1 MNTATRGV
9 VAVLALF
16 GASAAVA
23 EVYTRERIRTLEESM
38 NEREQREGSGKVY
51 WKNGLRIEGAGYKV
65 KIDGRIQN
73 DYAWITE
80 DDEVKLAVGD

>member
-1 MNTATRGV
+1 MNMATRGV

-23 EVYTRERIRTLEESM
+23 EGDTRERIRTLEERM

-51 WKNGLRIEGAGYKV
+51 WKNGLRIEGAGYKIKV
-65 KIDGRIQN
+65 GGRIKN
-73 DYAWITE
+73 DYAWIIE
-80 DDEVKLAVGD
+80 NDEVKLAVGD